1 MQERLKE
8 LPKKFLEYWN
18 KWTSKQK
25 TIIISAI
32 AVVIVMIAVLV
43 MVLGRTKYVQLDTFE
58 DTKTASQVVSLL
70 KENAIT
76 TKLDSDNLTVM
87 VDEEMYMDAVM
98 AVSVSEMV
106 ETGKVTLEDLLNN
119 ELTTTNGERL
129 NKIHLYNSGDL
140 EEYLVKY
147 TPGVVSAT
155 INYIPKD
162 TSNSILTNSKSIP
175 VSVWLV
181 TDSNFRESSAEGI
194 ALVVSNAIGNPNTD
208 DICVV
213 DADGRIYFNGGE
225 VENEDDI
232 DLTDSMTISE
242 EIRKIYI
249 EQVTGAI
256 LMNQYTEVNVAP
268 YLSIDFNKVK
278 ELLTE
283 YMPLEGELHGVMVEY
298 HETSSEGENGYG
310 DIPGTDS
317 NDEPDYYITQNSD
330 GTYETHTEDIF
341 YQSSSNIRETIYASG
356 TVNVEESSIAVTAT
370 RVIDIKEEDLEI
382 LGILDDIT
390 FEEYTLRNSEP
401 VRTETKP
408 ELVSI
413 ISKATGIPE
422 ENVELVT
429 YDIYNYIAREEV
441 ARDWTFY
448 LQILLAVILI
458 AFLLFV
464 VFRGMAPVE
473 VTELEPEL
481 SVEQLLA
488 TTKENQSLE
497 DVEFS
502 EQSETRRMI
511 EKFFEE
517 NPEAVAQLLRNWL
530 NEDWD

>member
-8 LPKKFLEYWN
+8 IPKKFLEYWN

-43 MVLGRTKYVQLDTFE
+43 MVLGRTKYTELGTFN
-58 DTKTASQVVSLL
+58 DTKTASQAVTLL
-70 KENAIT
+70 RESAIT
-76 TKLDSDNLTVM
+76 TKLASDNLTVM

-98 AVSVSEMV
+98 TVSVSELS
-106 ETGKVTLEDLLNN
+106 EQGFGLEDLLSNS
-119 ELTTTNGERL
+119 LTTTNGERL
-129 NKIHLYNSGDL
+129 LKNHIFVTTDL

-147 TPGVVSAT
+147 YTGVVDAF

-162 TSNSILTNSKSIP
+162 TSNSILVSSKTIP
-175 VSVWLV
+175 ISVMLV
-181 TDSNFRESSAEGI
+181 TNEDFKKSSAE
-194 ALVVSNAIGNPNTD
+194 AMAWAISRAVGNPNID
-208 DICVV
+208 DISIV
-213 DADGRIYFNGGE
+213 DDKGTMLFNGGV
-225 VENEDDI
+225 VENEDEI
-232 DLTDSMTISE
+232 DLTDSMVLSE
-242 EIRKIYI
+242 KMREIYI
-249 EQVTGAI
+249 EQVEGAI
-256 LMNQYTEVNVAP
+256 LMNQYTDVNVAP
-268 YLSIDFNKVK
+268 YLSINFDKVK
-278 ELLTE
+278 ELFTE
-283 YMPLEGELHGVMVEY
+283 YFPLEGEIHGVLVEE

-317 NDEPDYYITQNSD
+317 NDEVDYYITQNSD
-330 GTYETHTEDIF
+330 GSYETHTEDRF
-341 YQSSSNIRETIYASG
+341 YQSSTKITESVYASG
-356 TVNVEESSIAVTAT
+356 TVNVNESSIAVTAS

-390 FEEYTLRNSEP
+390 FEEYRLRNSEP
-401 VRTETKP
+401 VRTETKE

-413 ISKATGIPE
+413 VSKATGIPE
-422 ENVELVT
+422 ANIELVT
-429 YDIYNYIAREEV
+429 YDIYNYIEKEEV

-448 LQILLAVILI
+448 LQILLAVILV

-464 VFRGMAPVE
+464 IFRGMAPVE

-502 EQSETRRMI
+502 EQSETRKMI

>member
-32 AVVIVMIAVLV
+32 SVIIVLVAVLV
-43 MVLGRTKYVQLDTFE
+43 AILGRTKYMELGTFE

-70 KENAIT
+70 KESAIE
-76 TKLDSDNLTVM
+76 TKLASDNLTVM
-87 VDEEMYMDAVM
+87 VDEEKYMDAVM
-98 AVSVSEMV
+98 TVSVSDMV
-106 ETGKVTLEDLLNN
+106 GEEFGLDDLLNN

-129 NKIHLYNSGDL
+129 TKNHLYVTTGL
-140 EEYLVKY
+140 EEYLIKY
-147 TPGVVSAT
+147 YTGVVDAS
-155 INYIPKD
+155 IKYIPKD
-162 TSNSILTNSKSIP
+162 TSNSILVSSKTIP
-175 VSVWLV
+175 ISVMLV
-181 TDSNFRESSAEGI
+181 TNEEFKKSSAEPM
-194 ALVVSNAIGNPNTD
+194 AWAISRAVGNPNID
-208 DICVV
+208 DISIV
-213 DADGRIYFNGGE
+213 DNKGNMLFNGGV
-225 VENEDDI
+225 VEDEEEI
-232 DLTDSMTISE
+232 DFTDSLVLSE
-242 EIRKIYI
+242 KMREVYI
-249 EQVTGAI
+249 DQVEGAI
-256 LMNQYTEVNVAP
+256 LMNNYTDVNVAP
-268 YLSIDFNKVK
+268 YLSINFDKVK
-278 ELLTE
+278 ELFTE
-283 YMPLEGELHGVMVEY
+283 YFPLEGELHGVMTEF
-298 HETSSEGENGYG
+298 HETSSEGTNGSG

-317 NDEPDYYITQNSD
+317 NDEVDYYITQNSD

-341 YQSSSNIRETIYASG
+341 YQSSSKITETVYASG
-356 TVNVEESSIAVTAT
+356 TINVEESSIAVTAS

-390 FEEYTLRNSEP
+390 FEEYVARNPGP
-401 VRTETKP
+401 VRTETKE

-413 ISKATGIPE
+413 ISKATGISE

-429 YDIYNYIAREEV
+429 YDIYNYIEREEV
-441 ARDWTFY
+441 AKDWTFY
-448 LQILLAVILI
+448 FQILLAVILV

-464 VFRGMAPVE
+464 VFRGTAPVE

-502 EQSETRRMI
+502 EQSETRKMI